1 MIKYE
6 RELLLFHNDEK
17 TLEYLNI
24 QYIYLTHIC
33 IKFI

>member
-6 RELLLFHNDEK
+6 RELLFFSLMTKK

-24 QYIYLTHIC
+24 HYIYLTYN
-33 IKFI
+33 